1 MILRT
6 LRSFVTTAAF
16 LRWGRLN
23 IAAIAVSC
31 GFVGLEVAR
40 AETNGFQAVTD
51 GVAYRHDVLPEPW
64 SIHLLRIDRGRDDL
78 RYLPILGQFDRIGLN
93 TLSTQVKQVPHR
105 FGEVIAA
112 INGDFYKTEGEP
124 MPGDPRGLFV
134 SRGEVIS
141 APADRDCLWFD
152 TNGAPHV
159 AVVQNQFT
167 IALGNR
173 PAIPFLLNEANDGT
187 HAAIYSGAGS
197 FGARGGKSF
206 VLGKKGNGVWLP
218 LRMGATYQATLR
230 ERLDDE
236 APVPDD
242 GLVICLPNDL
252 AQGLEPGIDAT
263 IKTAT
268 TPDLTGIEAAIG
280 GGPAMVH
287 GGKRQEM
294 KIGKANE
301 RHPRTAVGWNS
312 TNVFFVVVDGR
323 QNNSVGMTL
332 VEMADYFVSLGCDEA
347 MNLDGGGSTEMIVS
361 GKIVNSPCYGSER
374 SSASGLTL
382 LRPVSAKTKAPA
394 TIHD

>member
-1 MILRT
+1 MIFRYQ
-6 LRSFVTTAAF
+6 RSLLTTTSSR
-16 LRWGRLN
+16 RWGWLN
-23 IAAIAVSC
+23 LAAAVVCCWSL
-31 GFVGLEVAR
+31 VLGLAR
-40 AETNGFQAVTD
+40 ADTNGFQTVTD
-51 GVAYRHDVLPEPW
+51 GVAYRHDVRPEPW
-64 SIHLLRIDRGRDDL
+64 SIHILRVDRNRDDL
-78 RYLPILGQFDRIGLN
+78 RYLPVLGQFDRIGLN

-152 TNGAPHV
+152 TNGVPHV
-159 AVVQNQFT
+159 AIVQNQFT
-167 IALGNR
+167 IALGSR
-173 PAIPFLLNEANDGT
+173 PPVPFLLNEANDGT
-187 HAAIYSGAGS
+187 HAAIYSAAGS

-206 VLGKKGNGVWLP
+206 VLSKRGNGSWLP
-218 LRMGATYQATLR
+218 LRMGATYQVTLR

-242 GLVICLPNDL
+242 GLVICLPSDL
-252 AQGLEPGIDAT
+252 AQGVDVGMDAT

-268 TPDLTGIEAAIG
+268 TPDLTGVESAIG

-287 GGKRQEM
+287 GAKRQEM
-294 KIGKANE
+294 KIGKAGE
-301 RHPRTAVGWNS
+301 RHPRTAVAWNS
-312 TNVFFVVVDGR
+312 TNIFFVVVDGR
-323 QNNSVGMTL
+323 QNISAGMTL

-347 MNLDGGGSTEMIVS
+347 INLDGGGSTEMIVN

-382 LRPVSAKTKAPA
+382 LRPVSAKSKAPA